1 MKFRSLLKQNSK
13 HSNSFGTGRAGL
25 GLSCFFISMKIEDE
39 IKQPK
44 FKNAYQKAVIN
55 LIFTSSWLQG
65 KHQDFFKSFG
75 ITNQQFNILRILKG
89 QYPNSTSATEIK
101 SRMLDKNSDVSRLLD
116 RLAAKKLITKQVCPN
131 DKRAADITI
140 TEAGLTILAT
150 LEKRQSEIDGVL
162 NLSEEEAKQLSNLLD
177 KSRG

>member
-1 MKFRSLLKQNSK
+1 
-13 HSNSFGTGRAGL
+13 
-25 GLSCFFISMKIEDE
+25 MKIEDE

-44 FKNAYQKAVIN
+44 FKDPFQKAVIN
-55 LIFTSSWLQG
+55 LLFTSSWLQS
-65 KHQDFFKSFG
+65 KHQEFFKTAG

-89 QYPNSTSATEIK
+89 QYPKSTSATEIK

-116 RLAAKKLITKQVCPN
+116 RLATKKMITKQVCPN

-140 TEAGLTILAT
+140 TETGLDILAK

-162 NLSEEEAKQLSNLLD
+162 NLSPEEAKQLSDLLD

>member
-1 MKFRSLLKQNSK
+1 
-13 HSNSFGTGRAGL
+13 
-25 GLSCFFISMKIEDE
+25 MKIEDE
-39 IKQPK
+39 IKQSK
-44 FKNAYQKAVIN
+44 FKNPYQKAVIN
-55 LIFTSSWLQG
+55 LIFTSSWLQS

-89 QYPNSTSATEIK
+89 QHPKSISATEIK

-116 RLAAKKLITKQVCPN
+116 RLAVKKLITKQVCPN

-140 TEAGLTILAT
+140 TEAGVTILSQ
-150 LEKRQSEIDGVL
+150 LEKHQAEIDGVL

>member
-1 MKFRSLLKQNSK
+1 
-13 HSNSFGTGRAGL
+13 
-25 GLSCFFISMKIEDE
+25 MKIEDE
-39 IKQPK
+39 IKQSK
-44 FKNAYQKAVIN
+44 FKTPYQKAVIN
-55 LIFTSSWLQG
+55 LLFTSNWLQG
-65 KHQDFFKSFG
+65 KHQDYFKSFG

-89 QYPNSTSATEIK
+89 QYPKSTSATEIK

-116 RLAAKKLITKQVCPN
+116 RLTTKKLITKQVCPN

-140 TEAGLTILAT
+140 AEAGLTILRE
-150 LEKRQSEIDGVL
+150 LESRQSEIDGVL

>member
-1 MKFRSLLKQNSK
+1 M
-13 HSNSFGTGRAGL
+13 SF

-44 FKNAYQKAVIN
+44 FKDPFQKAVIN
-55 LIFTSSWLQG
+55 LIFTASWLQS
-65 KHQDFFKSFG
+65 KHQDFFKTAG

-89 QYPNSTSATEIK
+89 QHPKSTSATEIK
-101 SRMLDKNSDVSRLLD
+101 SRMLDRNSDVSRLLD
-116 RLAAKKLITKQVCPN
+116 RLVLKKFITKQVCPN

-140 TEAGLTILAT
+140 TQDGLSILAE
-150 LEKRQSEIDGVL
+150 LDKRQAEIDRVL
-162 NLSEEEAKQLSNLLD
+162 NLTEEEAKQLSDLLD